1 MIRALDMCIDKLPA
15 DAPPEIFLDIAN
27 KYREANQPD
36 KMLLVIQK
44 YLQRKPKDWSAWLDL
59 GLVNMGLGRTNEA
72 IKALNEAIKVGGPE
86 ARDTVAKD
94 PRFEPIRNGI
104 NNRAMD
110 HMIGLPTSIPLN

>member
-1 MIRALDMCIDKLPA
+1 MQRFMNVAENIMGNTNLPPVFHYRVATLLERGGRFPEMIRALDMCIDKLPA

-72 IKALNEAIKVGGPE
+72 RSEGAKVE
-86 ARDTVAKD
+86 
-94 PRFEPIRNGI
+94 
-104 NNRAMD
+104 
-110 HMIGLPTSIPLN
+110 